1 MNTKQYKV
9 LMGVSTW
16 VVLPLAIIALTYLL
30 VDSIMQPVNF
40 QKEQR
45 AREQVGIARLKDV
58 RELQD
63 AYKSVHGKYTED
75 MDSLIIFYNTGKIVV
90 KRQIGSKDDS
100 LAMAHTKAIKSRMPW
115 LRGAKMNEYLAS
127 LYDKGDKNLV
137 FSVDTE
143 IPVRDTLFNTR
154 TDFCVDSL
162 ATIPFSGGM
171 PLEMDAVVK
180 TVSGVKVPLFEARMP
195 YRALL
200 KGLDNQLRIN
210 LDSECKNKNRYEGLQ
225 VGSVTAPNNNAG
237 NWE

>member
-90 KRQIGSKDDS
+90 KR
-100 LAMAHTKAIKSRMPW
+100 
-115 LRGAKMNEYLAS
+115 
-127 LYDKGDKNLV
+127 
-137 FSVDTE
+137 
-143 IPVRDTLFNTR
+143 
-154 TDFCVDSL
+154 
-162 ATIPFSGGM
+162 
-171 PLEMDAVVK
+171 
-180 TVSGVKVPLFEARMP
+180 
-195 YRALL
+195 
-200 KGLDNQLRIN
+200 
-210 LDSECKNKNRYEGLQ
+210 
-225 VGSVTAPNNNAG
+225 
-237 NWE
+237 

>member
-1 MNTKQYKV
+1 MTTKQNTV
-9 LMGVSTW
+9 LMRLLTW
-16 VVLPLAIIALTYLL
+16 LVLPLAIIAVAYLL

-45 AREQVGIARLKDV
+45 VREQVGIARLKDV

-63 AYKSVHGKYTED
+63 AYKSVNGKYTDD
-75 MDSLIIFYNTGKIVV
+75 MDSLILFYNTGSIVV
-90 KRQIGSKDDS
+90 KRQVGSKDDS
-100 LAMAHTKAIKSRMPW
+100 LAMAHTKAIKAKMPW
-115 LRGAKMNEYLAS
+115 LRGSQMNQYLAS
-127 LYDKGDKNLV
+127 LYEKGDKNLV
-137 FSVDTE
+137 FSVDTK

>member
-1 MNTKQYKV
+1 MNTKQNTV
-9 LMGVSTW
+9 LMRLLTW
-16 VVLPLAIIALTYLL
+16 LVLPLAIIAVAYLL

-45 AREQVGIARLKDV
+45 VREQVGIARLKDV

-63 AYKSVHGKYTED
+63 AYKSVNGKYTDD
-75 MDSLIIFYNTGKIVV
+75 MDSLLLFYKTGSIVV
-90 KRQIGSKDDS
+90 KRQVGSKDDS

-115 LRGAKMNEYLAS
+115 LRGTQMNEYLAS
-127 LYDKGDKNLV
+127 LYEKGDKNLV
-137 FSVDTE
+137 FSVDTK
-143 IPVRDTLFNTR
+143 IPVRDTLFANR
-154 TDFCVDSL
+154 TDFCIDSL